1 MTARFSERVGNAAEA
16 LFSHATFGLAARCV
30 AINTEMA
37 DAHNLPVSWT
47 SYRRQDVGVL
57 PKPPFF
63 EIYTGGTRPTDL
75 PVAGSNE
82 FDVDVAIKAW
92 LSQAE
97 VHGDPDRGQRLYERL
112 ERAFWEI
119 LIERVRY
126 GGHTLNDAADGR
138 INNLRNMTVEPMI
151 MWDADMEQQGGIG
164 ALTQFTITV
173 AEEDTV

>member
-30 AINTEMA
+30 AINTDMG
-37 DAHNLPVSWT
+37 DAYNLPTSWT
-47 SYRRQDVGVL
+47 SYRRQNVGVL

-63 EIYTGGTRPTDL
+63 EVYTGGIRLTEL

-82 FDVDVAIKAW
+82 FDVDVTIKAW
-92 LSQAE
+92 LSDAE
-97 VHGDPDRGQRLYERL
+97 VHGDPARAQRLYERI
-112 ERAFWEI
+112 ERAVWEI

-126 GGHTLNDAADGR
+126 GGRTLNDAASGR
-138 INNLRNMTVEPMI
+138 VDNVRDISVEPMV
-151 MWDADMEQQGGIG
+151 MWDADAEHMGGIG
-164 ALTQFTITV
+164 ALCTFTTTV